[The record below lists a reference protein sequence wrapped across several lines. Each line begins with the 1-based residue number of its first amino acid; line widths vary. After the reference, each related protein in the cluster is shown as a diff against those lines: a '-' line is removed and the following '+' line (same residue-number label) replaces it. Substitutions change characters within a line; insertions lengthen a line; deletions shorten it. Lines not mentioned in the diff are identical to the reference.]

1 MSVFAS
7 DLLRVEALCA
17 GYGEVPV
24 LQDVSLH
31 VGEGEIVSIVGAN
44 GAGKSTL
51 LCAITGLLRPT
62 SGRVLFRGDDITFM
76 PAHRGVGAGM
86 AMVPEGGRLF
96 PFLTVEEN
104 LLLGGYSV
112 ADAAQRTRH
121 LAEVMEIF
129 PILQE
134 RRRQLAGRLSGGER
148 QMCAVARAMM
158 SRPALMLLDEPS
170 VGLSPLMVARILA
183 VVQSLSRQSGLT
195 VILVEQNVTE
205 ALEIADRAYVLDHG
219 AIVLSGE
226 ASALLADPRVQE
238 TYMGL

>member
-1 MSVFAS
+1 M
-7 DLLRVEALCA
+7 LQVEALCA
-17 GYGEVPV
+17 GYGDVPV
-24 LQDVSLH
+24 LHDVSLT
-31 VGEGEIVSIVGAN
+31 VADGEIISIVGAN

-51 LCAITGLLRPT
+51 LSAITGLLRPT
-62 SGRVLFRGDDITFM
+62 AGRVLFRGADVTGM
-76 PAHRGVGAGM
+76 PAHRGVGSGM

-112 ADAAQRTRH
+112 GDAAQRERS
-121 LAEVMEIF
+121 LAEVMEVF
-129 PILQE
+129 PILHE
-134 RRRQLAGRLSGGER
+134 RRRQHAGKLSGGER

-158 SRPALMLLDEPS
+158 SRPSLMLLDEPS
-170 VGLSPLMVARILA
+170 VGLSPLMVERILS
-183 VVQSLSRQSGLT
+183 VVQSLSRTSGLT
-195 VILVEQNVTE
+195 VILVEQNVGE

-219 AIVLSGE
+219 AIVLAGE